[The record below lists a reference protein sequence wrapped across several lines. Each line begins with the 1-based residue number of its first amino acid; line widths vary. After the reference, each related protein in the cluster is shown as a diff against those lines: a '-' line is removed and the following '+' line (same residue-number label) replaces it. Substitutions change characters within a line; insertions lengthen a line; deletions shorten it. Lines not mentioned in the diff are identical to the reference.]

1 MAVLR
6 SVNASLLALSPLGD
20 GPHPKPRRPPSKQRI
35 EEMRWLLREALD
47 ALDSGDLTS
56 LTAIIEHQK
65 KMKELRMEG
74 LERLRQNLGAKVMQ
88 DVPRLLAERLN
99 VPARQPRAREGK
111 ARRTST
117 ASTSSG
123 SDPPQAGG
131 DDDRPRPEADQHV
144 AALIA
149 AELEV
154 FARLW
159 ERLL

>member
-6 SVNASLLALSPLGD
+6 SVNASLLALSPLGTVRTPSP
-20 GPHPKPRRPPSKQRI
+20 GARRRSSASR
-35 EEMRWLLREALD
+35 RCAGSCVRRST
-47 ALDSGDLTS
+47 LDSGDLTS

-123 SDPPQAGG
+123 SDPPQAGS
-131 DDDRPRPEADQHV
+131 DDDRPRPEANQHV

>member
-1 MAVLR
+1 
-6 SVNASLLALSPLGD
+6 
-20 GPHPKPRRPPSKQRI
+20 
-35 EEMRWLLREALD
+35 MRWLLREALD

-123 SDPPQAGG
+123 PDPPQAGG

-159 ERLL
+159 ERLP